1 VKDIAP
7 LLMRVQSSAAEQYKM
22 EFRQQSFS
30 KERTKSVDSAA
41 RLWRERAKILGI
53 GQFSGQQQ
61 YLYHSGARPKSQLV
75 AAIYGLTPAQ
85 VQSLK

>member
-7 LLMRVQSSAAEQYKM
+7 LLMRVQSSAAEKYKK
-22 EFRQQSFS
+22 EYHQQSFS

-41 RLWRERAKILGI
+41 RLWREKAKILGI
-53 GQFSGQQQ
+53 GQIAGS
-61 YLYHSGARPKSQLV
+61 HSAAPKSQLV